1 MDRRSLAFL
10 KLMARRSD
18 LPALRE
24 ERHHVPVVIERRF
37 MGGKLRIVKSYQ
49 GDLLPIQAT
58 EFKLLSHHKLPKE
71 FRHLVQ
77 YTQGTNMVGPEIVM
91 RDCGLDL
98 DDWQLLLNSDRA
110 SPMQDFD
117 VLLAVWRQVLQ
128 LLRQIH
134 AAGFVHCDIKPDN
147 ICVPL
152 ANRNI
157 VETEGLISGT
167 WDVSSMSL
175 IDFGLA
181 LQPVDGLDPRGCYV
195 DRGYPLIRPH
205 GPYMSPLYTDRIFEA
220 QRLFL
225 ASGGTARGHPP
236 WLSVLNQIDWRVDLF
251 SLGCML
257 RKQFEAWEVQAGRK
271 PTSARREG
279 ISQIAAELLRMG
291 STPSGEQNLPHDQFI
306 QQIEQLME
314 MDVGPIQVQVRNP
327 ESTSTR
333 TVPVTAGGNP
343 MEYAIDGSNALLNLI
358 VDGKPS
364 VRAFARL
371 LILLEERGHP
381 FRLFFDNSITN
392 RMNEKGVG
400 DDWLRLRAALQ
411 NAGIKPHY
419 APRADG
425 PIEELCAQNGAALI
439 NAHDKIDSWRRKP
452 KIIHR
457 ARVGRIKNK
466 LQVELRDSR
475 GQFVLTAPLG
485 EPFAFGGMAFAPVGA
500 TEVTLETRL
509 NRDELAPSL
518 AEATLLVFALDASGS
533 MLQPAHD
540 GRTKSEVLNTLMI
553 QTFDRLRKSRIGE
566 ALYIG
571 VLTFTDDVTP
581 ISCPETGDAGFSSA
595 ATWADSGKSFDYMAN
610 VTPGLTNI
618 RLALQRSKELIQDA
632 LFEGDTASEITDRW
646 RAVIILV
653 TDGIHAVRRTD
664 GQPEA
669 DSDVVDELID
679 LDTGVG
685 ALIGSR
691 IDVGCVGIG
700 LDQNSDLL
708 SKVASAC
715 TPKQRQIARISRVDD
730 LLVNNSLFIKVDAND
745 KRYEEAIRSF
755 IDVVSGSR

>member
-24 ERHHVPVVIERRF
+24 ERHHGDVLIERRF
-37 MGGKLRIVKSYQ
+37 MGGKLRVVKSHL
-49 GDLLPIQAT
+49 GDLLPLQAT
-58 EFKLLSHHKLPKE
+58 EFKLLSHHKLPRE

-98 DDWQLLLNSDRA
+98 DDWQLLLSSDAA
-110 SPMQDFD
+110 SPLKDLDF
-117 VLLAVWRQVLQ
+117 LLACWMQVLQ
-128 LLRQIH
+128 LLRQLH

-157 VETEGLISGT
+157 VETEGVISGT

-195 DRGYPLIRPH
+195 DRGYPLIRPQ
-205 GPYMSPLYTDRIFEA
+205 GPYMSSLYTDRISEA

-236 WLSVLNQIDWRVDLF
+236 WLTVLNQIDWRVDLF

-257 RKQFEAWEVQAGRK
+257 RTQFETWEVQAIRK
-271 PTSARREG
+271 PTPARRAE
-279 ISQIAAELLRMG
+279 IAQIALELIRVG
-291 STPSGEQNLPHDQFI
+291 STPSGDQNLPHDQFI
-306 QQIEQLME
+306 QRIEQLVE
-314 MDVGPIQVQVRNP
+314 QDARSIKVRVLNP
-327 ESTSTR
+327 ESIKNR
-333 TVPVTAGGNP
+333 TVPVTAGENR

-371 LILLEERGHP
+371 LMTLEERSHP

-392 RMNEKGVG
+392 RMNEKGVS

-419 APRADG
+419 APVADG
-425 PIEELCAQNGAALI
+425 PIEEYCAQNGAALI

-457 ARVGRIKNK
+457 ARVGRMKNK
-466 LQVELRDSR
+466 LQLELRDSR

-485 EPFAFGGMAFAPVGA
+485 EPFAFGGMAFAPIGA
-500 TEVTLETRL
+500 AEVALETRL

-533 MLQPAHD
+533 MSEPAHD
-540 GRTKSEVLNTLMI
+540 GRSKSEVLNALMI
-553 QTFDRLRKSRIGE
+553 QTFDRLRKSRIGD
-566 ALYIG
+566 ALYIA

-581 ISCPETGDAGFSSA
+581 IACPGTGDAGFSSA
-595 ATWADSGKSFDYMAN
+595 ATWAESSKSFNYMAG
-610 VTPGLTNI
+610 VKPGLTNI
-618 RLALQRSKELIQDA
+618 RLALNRAKELVQDA
-632 LFEGDTASEITDRW
+632 LFDGETASDIADRW
-646 RAVIILV
+646 RAVIILI
-653 TDGIHAVRRTD
+653 TDGIHMIQRAD
-664 GQPEA
+664 GQPET
-669 DSDVVDELID
+669 DNDVIDELIG
-679 LDTGVG
+679 LDAGAG

-700 LDQNSDLL
+700 LDQKSELL
-708 SKVASAC
+708 SKIASAC
-715 TPKQRQIARISRVDD
+715 TPKQMQIARISRVDD
-730 LLVNNSLFIKVDAND
+730 LLVNNSLFIKVEAND

-755 IDVVSGSR
+755 IDVASGSR